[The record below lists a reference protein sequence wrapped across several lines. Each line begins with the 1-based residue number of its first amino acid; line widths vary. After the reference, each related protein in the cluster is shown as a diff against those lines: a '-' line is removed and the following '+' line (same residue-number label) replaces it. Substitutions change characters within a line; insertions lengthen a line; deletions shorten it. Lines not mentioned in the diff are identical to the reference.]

1 MGKKALNSHS
11 GRREPLHTISNEKAS
26 YALPVLTLLT
36 VFLGT
41 QTPGHH
47 VFFLPSHSIVPLND
61 WSTQNV
67 IRSIGRASERS
78 SL

>member
-11 GRREPLHTISNEKAS
+11 GRREPLHTISNEEAT
-26 YALPVLTLLT
+26 YVLPVLTLLT

-41 QTPGHH
+41 QTPGHQ
-47 VFFLPSHSIVPLND
+47 VLFLPSHMIVPLND
-61 WSTQNV
+61 WSPQKV